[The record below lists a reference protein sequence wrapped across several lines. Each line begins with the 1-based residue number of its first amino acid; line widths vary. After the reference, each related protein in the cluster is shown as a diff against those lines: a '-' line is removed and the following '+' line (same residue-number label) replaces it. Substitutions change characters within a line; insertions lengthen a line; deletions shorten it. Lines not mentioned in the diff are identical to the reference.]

1 MSMKIYYPTVF
12 QKEESGYSVWVPDI
26 EGCVSQGE
34 TIGEATDNIVDAIG
48 AMLETYADHG
58 VDVPAPSAPETIRT
72 GENQFVSVVAFD
84 PAEFDRKYSAKA
96 VKKTLTIPKW
106 LNTMAERSNV
116 NFSAVLQEALMEKF
130 NLTH

>member
-1 MSMKIYYPTVF
+1 MSIKIYYPTVF
-12 QKEESGYSVWVPDI
+12 QKEENGYSVWVPDI

-34 TIGEATDNIVDAIG
+34 TIGEATDNIADAIG
-48 AMLETYADHG
+48 TMLETYADHG
-58 VDVPAPSAPETIRT
+58 VDVPAPSAPETIHT
-72 GENQFVSVVAFD
+72 EKNQFVSVVAFD
-84 PAEFDRKYSAKA
+84 PAEFDRKYSTKA

-116 NFSAVLQEALMEKF
+116 NFSAILQEALMEKF

>member
-1 MSMKIYYPTVF
+1 MSVKIYYPTVF
-12 QKEESGYSVWVPDI
+12 QKEENGYSVWVPDI

-34 TIGEATDNIVDAIG
+34 TIGEATENIIDAIG
-48 AMLETYADHG
+48 LMLETYADHG
-58 VDVPAPSAPETIRT
+58 VDIPAPAAPETICT

-84 PAEFDRKYSAKA
+84 PAEFDEKYSAKA

-116 NFSAVLQEALMEKF
+116 NFSAVLQEALMKKF